1 MEVLEDCLEDSIVTP
16 NAQVITISGSL
27 EPVDAFKILLENRI
41 QSAPVW
47 HEEENRYVGFLEL
60 RDLVSYALAEVNKD
74 DVYSARNGKGA
85 ESTFYTEGIPE
96 RGYQHV
102 TYLARRNP
110 YKPFKLNQ
118 TVGEAIT
125 CLARKRCH
133 RLPVVNA
140 DGELIYILSQTSII
154 QFLNS
159 RINAFAGGVGDQTV
173 EELKIGSY
181 PCITVTDNQ
190 PAHDALELVDN
201 KGISGI
207 GIISEEDGTLVGNT
221 SGSDL
226 HIFLRDGASLAMPV
240 LDFFAQARQDITG
253 IDRAATITCTKDQ
266 TLTKVIAKLAKTKVH
281 RIFVVDEAK
290 QPLGIISVQDI
301 CRLFARFLPKF
312 TRSESMCLSQR
323 SSLDGFDTP
332 PISPISPNLPFVVSP
347 GSSSHGGRGVATIQH

>member
-1 MEVLEDCLEDSIVTP
+1 MEVLQDSLEDSIV
-16 NAQVITISGSL
+16 NEDAQVVTVSSSM
-27 EPVDAFKILLENRI
+27 EPVEAFKILLENRI

-47 HEEENRYVGFLEL
+47 HEEEGRYIGFIEL
-60 RDLVSYALAEVNKD
+60 RDLVCYALAEVHKD
-74 DVYSARNGKGA
+74 DVCKGA

-110 YKPFKLNQ
+110 YKPFQLDQ

-133 RLPVVNA
+133 RLPVVNN

-159 RINAFAGGVGDQTV
+159 RVDAFLGGIGDKTI
-173 EELKIGSY
+173 EELNIGTY
-181 PCITVTDNQ
+181 PLITVKDTL
-190 PAHDALELVDN
+190 PAHAALELVDN
-201 KGISGI
+201 KGISGV
-207 GIISEEDGTLVGNT
+207 GIVDSEDGTLVGNT

-240 LDFFAQARQDITG
+240 LDFFAQARQDVTG

-266 TLTKVIAKLAKTKVH
+266 TLAKVIAKLAKTKVH
-281 RIFVVDEAK
+281 RIYVVDEEK
-290 QPLGIISVQDI
+290 RPLGIISVQDI
-301 CRLFARFLPKF
+301 CRVFARFLPKC
-312 TRSESMCLSQR
+312 TRSESLNLSQR
-323 SSLDGFDTP
+323 SSLDGSDTTP
-332 PISPISPNLPFVVSP
+332 PFSPISPTTCSFPTTP
-347 GSSSHGGRGVATIQH
+347 ASSAPEGVATIKH